1 MHVERD
7 VHKLLRDALA
17 DDVALLVGG
26 VLEQLLAE
34 IVPERVRH
42 EVREVPEGL
51 AEDHVAVLGEALL
64 ELLLQVPAAVLVL
77 AQRGDLALEVLEPRA
92 CEAVD

>member
-1 MHVERD
+1 M
-7 VHKLLRDALA
+7 
-17 DDVALLVGG
+17 
-26 VLEQLLAE
+26 
-34 IVPERVRH
+34 
-42 EVREVPEGL
+42 PEGL
-51 AEDHVAVLGEALL
+51 AEDHVAVLGETLL